1 MPRESNDPNKNFA
14 KLDKRVDNIEKKINK
29 IGFQLQRI
37 ENKVNHLMNFLEELL
52 VHSEDNEE
60 EEEYEDY
67 DNDETWLMND
77 NDGFDYD
84 HQTDSD

>member
-84 HQTDSD
+84 NQTDSD